1 MKNEVA
7 DLLSALHDGT
17 MSVDDVARRFRA
29 RSWPRRNRPD
39 PTTYLELAAQA
50 QEDPE
55 NDLAGSFDQVAAAFH
70 RGDLS
75 SDQYGILAEA
85 MANSMRAEDR
95 RGSESADSG

>member
-1 MKNEVA
+1 MNNEVT

-17 MSVDDVARRFRA
+17 MSIDDIARRFRA
-29 RSWPRRNRPD
+29 RSWPRRGRPD
-39 PTTYLELAAQA
+39 PTTYLDLAAQA

-75 SDQYGILAEA
+75 TEQYGILAEA
-85 MANSMRAEDR
+85 MAESMRAEDR
-95 RGSESADSG
+95 RNAESAGSG